1 MTEDER
7 IIVFKFGIISPV
19 IHGTQRNQAAY
30 FREMAKKTYSVP
42 GLGTKQ
48 YKWRTFKRWLHRYRK
63 YGYLGLKPQTR
74 GDKGKSRKITDGI
87 LEKILN
93 ILNENEFHTV
103 SNLYRYLLEQRI
115 ISMDDF
121 TEVTL
126 RNNLKVRKISLKRK
140 KTIPRKAFEV
150 IHINIL
156 WIADFMHGP
165 YIKNGKAK
173 RKTYLC
179 AIIDDHSR
187 VLVGYGFFFAEN
199 TYALEVTLKVAVLTY
214 GIPVKFY
221 CDNAKI
227 FVSGYIHMVCARLAI
242 ALIHSEPHEP
252 EPRGKIERVN
262 RTIRDRF
269 LRNNRDFSTYT
280 LKQLNDEFSTWVR
293 EVYHKEKHSSIGSSP
308 LQRYMKDLKNTKI
321 REICAHE
328 ADEYFYNTIMRYVRK
343 DCTVQVNKKL
353 YEVPAKYIGTK
364 VEIRF
369 PVDDPSDLRLFDNGK
384 QILKLTLLDKNYN
397 AENTIRYP
405 YEQEEND
412 V

>member
-42 GLGTKQ
+42 GLGAKK
-48 YKWRTFKRWLHRYRK
+48 YKWRTFKRWLHLYRK
-63 YGYLGLKPQTR
+63 YGYAGLKPKTR

-87 LEKILN
+87 QEKIIA
-93 ILNENEFHTV
+93 ILSKKEFHTV

-115 ISMDDF
+115 ISIDDF

-150 IHINIL
+150 LHINIL

-165 YIKNGKAK
+165 YIKDGKAK

-179 AIIDDHSR
+179 VIIDDHSR

-199 TYALEVTLKVAVLTY
+199 TYALEVTLKLAVLTY

-252 EPRGKIERVN
+252 EPRGKIERVI

-280 LKQLNDEFSTWVR
+280 LKQLNDEFSAWVR

-328 ADEYFYNTIMRYVRK
+328 ADEYFYNTILRYVRK

-353 YEVPAKYIGTK
+353 YEVPPKYIGTK

-369 PVDDPSDLRLFDNGK
+369 PVDDPSDLRLFDGGK

-397 AENTIRYP
+397 AENTIRYQ
-405 YEQEEND
+405 YEQEEDD